1 MSDPN
6 KLSVEL
12 APDVAEALRFLADQ
26 RGVTIT
32 EVTPEPK
39 PSMPV
44 STPETRNELQ
54 WQVDELRRE
63 VEELRKVVEEL
74 PSQMAEAVSDRLH
87 GRLA

>member
-1 MSDPN
+1 MYFESPKGLQDLV
-6 KLSVEL
+6 K
-12 APDVAEALRFLADQ
+12 AGAK
-26 RGVTIT
+26 
-32 EVTPEPK
+32 PK